1 MAFVR
6 EIAERITV
14 LHLGQV
20 LAEGNVE
27 QIETQSESARGLSG
41 IEGDRLM
48 LKLTNVDSY
57 YDRSHILHA
66 VCLGHT
72 DREGDGY
79 PRPQRH
85 RQDHA
90 AEDADGSHRPDGQA
104 KSASTERRSA
114 RIRRFR
120 RARAGI
126 AYVPQGREII
136 PDFTIRENIL
146 MGGVRRARTASAR
159 SRTLVPELFPYLM
172 DNLDAPGG
180 VLSGGQQQQ
189 LAIAR
194 ALAAD
199 PKIILLD
206 EPNEGIQP
214 SIVEEIEAIIISLNR
229 EVGLT
234 VVLVEQN
241 VSFARQASHGFAM
254 MEKGR
259 VVVSGAIS
267 ELSDDIVHRHMAV

>member
-1 MAFVR
+1 
-6 EIAERITV
+6 
-14 LHLGQV
+14 
-20 LAEGNVE
+20 
-27 QIETQSESARGLSG
+27 
-41 IEGDRLM
+41 M

-66 VCLGHT
+66 VCLDIPIGKVTAVLGRNGTGKTTLLKTLMGLT
-72 DREGDGY
+72 DRMEGQISLDG
-79 PRPQRH
+79 
-85 RQDHA
+85 
-90 AEDADGSHRPDGQA
+90 AEIGKHP
-104 KSASTERRSA
+104 T
-114 RIRRFR
+114 FR

-146 MGGVRRARTASAR
+146 MGAFARADGKRQIPE
-159 SRTLVPELFPYLM
+159 LVPELFPYLM
-172 DNLDAPGG
+172 DNLERAGG

-214 SIVEEIEAIIISLNR
+214 SIVEEIEAVIIRLNR

-241 VSFARQASHGFAM
+241 VLFARQASHRFVM

-259 VVVSGAIS
+259 IVVAGAIA
-267 ELSDDIVHRHMAV
+267 ELSDEMVHRHMAV

>member
-1 MAFVR
+1 
-6 EIAERITV
+6 
-14 LHLGQV
+14 
-20 LAEGNVE
+20 
-27 QIETQSESARGLSG
+27 
-41 IEGDRLM
+41 M

-66 VCLGHT
+66 VCLDIPIGKVTAVLGRNGTGKTTLLKTLMGLT
-72 DREGDGY
+72 DRMEGQISLDG
-79 PRPQRH
+79 
-85 RQDHA
+85 
-90 AEDADGSHRPDGQA
+90 AEIGKHP
-104 KSASTERRSA
+104 T
-114 RIRRFR
+114 FR

-146 MGGVRRARTASAR
+146 MGAFARADGKRQIPE
-159 SRTLVPELFPYLM
+159 LVPELFPYLM
-172 DNLDAPGG
+172 DNLERPGG

-214 SIVEEIEAIIISLNR
+214 SIVEEIEAVIIRLNR

-241 VSFARQASHGFAM
+241 VLFARQASHRFAM

-259 VVVSGAIS
+259 IVVAGAIA
-267 ELSDDIVHRHMAV
+267 ELSDEMVHRHMAV

>member
-1 MAFVR
+1 
-6 EIAERITV
+6 
-14 LHLGQV
+14 
-20 LAEGNVE
+20 
-27 QIETQSESARGLSG
+27 
-41 IEGDRLM
+41 M

-66 VCLGHT
+66 VCLDIPIGKVTAVLGRNGTGKTTLLKTLMGLT
-72 DREGDGY
+72 DRMEGQISLDG
-79 PRPQRH
+79 
-85 RQDHA
+85 
-90 AEDADGSHRPDGQA
+90 AEIGKHP
-104 KSASTERRSA
+104 T
-114 RIRRFR
+114 FR

-146 MGGVRRARTASAR
+146 MGAFARADGKRQIPE
-159 SRTLVPELFPYLM
+159 LVPELFPYLM
-172 DNLDAPGG
+172 DNLERAGG

-194 ALAAD
+194 ALAAN

-214 SIVEEIEAIIISLNR
+214 SIVEEIEAVIIRLNR

-241 VSFARQASHGFAM
+241 VLFARQASHRFAM

-259 VVVSGAIS
+259 IVVAGAIA
-267 ELSDDIVHRHMAV
+267 ELSDEMVHRHMAV

>member
-1 MAFVR
+1 
-6 EIAERITV
+6 
-14 LHLGQV
+14 
-20 LAEGNVE
+20 
-27 QIETQSESARGLSG
+27 
-41 IEGDRLM
+41 M
-48 LKLTNVDSY
+48 LKLINVDSY

-66 VCLGHT
+66 VCLDIPIGQVTAVLGRNGTGKTTLLKTLMGLT
-72 DREGDGY
+72 DRMEGQISLEG
-79 PRPQRH
+79 
-85 RQDHA
+85 
-90 AEDADGSHRPDGQA
+90 
-104 KSASTERRSA
+104 TE
-114 RIRRFR
+114 IGKDPTFR

-146 MGGVRRARTASAR
+146 MGAFARADGKREIPE
-159 SRTLVPELFPYLM
+159 LVPELFPYLM
-172 DNLDAPGG
+172 DNLERAGG

-194 ALAAD
+194 ALAAH

-214 SIVEEIEAIIISLNR
+214 SIVEEIEAVIIRLNR

-234 VVLVEQN
+234 VILVEQN
-241 VSFARQASHGFAM
+241 VSFARQAAHQFAM

-259 VVVSGAIS
+259 IVVAGAIA
-267 ELSDDIVHRHMAV
+267 ELSDDMVHRHMAV

>member
-1 MAFVR
+1 
-6 EIAERITV
+6 
-14 LHLGQV
+14 
-20 LAEGNVE
+20 
-27 QIETQSESARGLSG
+27 
-41 IEGDRLM
+41 M
-48 LKLTNVDSY
+48 LKLTNVNSF

-66 VCLGHT
+66 VCLDIPIGKVTAVLGRNGTGKTTLLKTLMGLT
-72 DREGDGY
+72 DRMEGQINLEG
-79 PRPQRH
+79 
-85 RQDHA
+85 
-90 AEDADGSHRPDGQA
+90 
-104 KSASTERRSA
+104 TE
-114 RIRRFR
+114 IGKEPTFR

-136 PDFTIRENIL
+136 PDFSIRENIL
-146 MGGVRRARTASAR
+146 MGAFARPDGKR
-159 SRTLVPELFPYLM
+159 EIPELVPELFPYLM
-172 DNLDAPGG
+172 DNLERAGG

-194 ALAAD
+194 ALAAQ

-214 SIVEEIEAIIISLNR
+214 SIVEEIEAVIIRLNR

-241 VSFARQASHGFAM
+241 VAFARQAAHYFAM

-259 VVVSGAIS
+259 IVVSGAID
-267 ELSDDIVHRHMAV
+267 ELSDDMVHRHMAV

>member
-1 MAFVR
+1 
-6 EIAERITV
+6 
-14 LHLGQV
+14 
-20 LAEGNVE
+20 
-27 QIETQSESARGLSG
+27 
-41 IEGDRLM
+41 M
-48 LKLTNVDSY
+48 LKLTNVDSF
-57 YDRSHILHA
+57 YDRM
-66 VCLGHT
+66 
-72 DREGDGY
+72 EGQINLDGKEIGKQ
-79 PRPQRH
+79 P
-85 RQDHA
+85 
-90 AEDADGSHRPDGQA
+90 
-104 KSASTERRSA
+104 T
-114 RIRRFR
+114 FR

-146 MGGVRRARTASAR
+146 MGAFARADGKRQIPE
-159 SRTLVPELFPYLM
+159 LVPELFPYLM
-172 DNLDAPGG
+172 DNLERAGG

-199 PKIILLD
+199 PRIILLD

-214 SIVEEIEAIIISLNR
+214 SIVEEIEAIIIRLNR

-241 VSFARQASHGFAM
+241 VAFARQASHCFAM

-259 VVVSGAIS
+259 VVVSGTIS
-267 ELSDDIVHRHMAV
+267 ELSDEMVHRHMAV

>member
-1 MAFVR
+1 
-6 EIAERITV
+6 
-14 LHLGQV
+14 
-20 LAEGNVE
+20 
-27 QIETQSESARGLSG
+27 
-41 IEGDRLM
+41 M
-48 LKLTNVDSY
+48 LKLTNVDSF

-66 VCLGHT
+66 VCMDIPIGKVTAVLGRNGTGKTTLLKTLMGLT
-72 DREGDGY
+72 DRMAGEINLDGKDIGKQPTY
-79 PRPQRH
+79 
-85 RQDHA
+85 
-90 AEDADGSHRPDGQA
+90 
-104 KSASTERRSA
+104 
-114 RIRRFR
+114 R

-146 MGGVRRARTASAR
+146 MGAFARADGKRQIPE
-159 SRTLVPELFPYLM
+159 LVPELFPYLM
-172 DNLDAPGG
+172 DNLERPGG

-199 PKIILLD
+199 PRIILLD

-214 SIVEEIEAIIISLNR
+214 SIVEEIEAIIIRLNR
-229 EVGLT
+229 DVGLT

-241 VSFARQASHGFAM
+241 VAFARQASHRFAM

-267 ELSDDIVHRHMAV
+267 ELSDEMVHRHMAV

>member
-1 MAFVR
+1 
-6 EIAERITV
+6 
-14 LHLGQV
+14 
-20 LAEGNVE
+20 
-27 QIETQSESARGLSG
+27 
-41 IEGDRLM
+41 M
-48 LKLTNVDSY
+48 LKLTNVNSF

-66 VCLGHT
+66 VCLDIPIGKVTAVLGRNGTGKTTLLKTLMGLT
-72 DREGDGY
+72 DRMEGQISLDG
-79 PRPQRH
+79 
-85 RQDHA
+85 
-90 AEDADGSHRPDGQA
+90 
-104 KSASTERRSA
+104 TEIGKEA
-114 RIRRFR
+114 TFR

-136 PDFTIRENIL
+136 PDFSIRENIL
-146 MGGVRRARTASAR
+146 MGAFARADGKRQIPE
-159 SRTLVPELFPYLM
+159 LVPELFPYLM
-172 DNLDAPGG
+172 DNLERPGG

-194 ALAAD
+194 ALAAQ

-214 SIVEEIEAIIISLNR
+214 SIVEEIEAVIIRLNR

-241 VSFARQASHGFAM
+241 VAFARQAAHCFAM

-259 VVVSGAIS
+259 IVVSGEIA
-267 ELSDDIVHRHMAV
+267 ELSDDMVHRHMAV

>member
-1 MAFVR
+1 
-6 EIAERITV
+6 
-14 LHLGQV
+14 
-20 LAEGNVE
+20 
-27 QIETQSESARGLSG
+27 
-41 IEGDRLM
+41 M
-48 LKLTNVDSY
+48 LKLTNVDSF

-66 VCLGHT
+66 VCLDIPIGKVTAVLGRNGTGKTTLLKTLMGLT
-72 DREGDGY
+72 DRMEGQINLDGKEIGKQ
-79 PRPQRH
+79 P
-85 RQDHA
+85 
-90 AEDADGSHRPDGQA
+90 
-104 KSASTERRSA
+104 T
-114 RIRRFR
+114 FR

-146 MGGVRRARTASAR
+146 MGAFARADGKRQIPE
-159 SRTLVPELFPYLM
+159 LVPELFPYLM
-172 DNLDAPGG
+172 DNLERAGG

-199 PKIILLD
+199 PRIILLD

-214 SIVEEIEAIIISLNR
+214 SIVEEIEAIIIRLNR

-241 VSFARQASHGFAM
+241 VAFARQASHCFAM

-267 ELSDDIVHRHMAV
+267 ELSDEMVHRHMAV

>member
-1 MAFVR
+1 
-6 EIAERITV
+6 
-14 LHLGQV
+14 
-20 LAEGNVE
+20 
-27 QIETQSESARGLSG
+27 
-41 IEGDRLM
+41 M

-66 VCLGHT
+66 VCLDIPIGKVTAVLGRNGTGKTTLLKTLMGLT
-72 DREGDGY
+72 DRMEGQISLDGT
-79 PRPQRH
+79 
-85 RQDHA
+85 
-90 AEDADGSHRPDGQA
+90 EIGKQA
-104 KSASTERRSA
+104 T
-114 RIRRFR
+114 FR

-146 MGGVRRARTASAR
+146 MGAFARADGKRQIPE
-159 SRTLVPELFPYLM
+159 LVPELFPYLM
-172 DNLDAPGG
+172 DNLERAGG

-214 SIVEEIEAIIISLNR
+214 SIVEEIEAVIIRLNR

-241 VSFARQASHGFAM
+241 VLFARQASHRFAM

-259 VVVSGAIS
+259 IVVAGAIQ
-267 ELSDDIVHRHMAV
+267 ELSDEMVHRHMAV

>member
-1 MAFVR
+1 
-6 EIAERITV
+6 
-14 LHLGQV
+14 
-20 LAEGNVE
+20 
-27 QIETQSESARGLSG
+27 
-41 IEGDRLM
+41 M

-66 VCLGHT
+66 VCLDIPIGKVTAVLGRNGTGKTTLLKTLMGLT
-72 DREGDGY
+72 DRMEGQINLD
-79 PRPQRH
+79 R
-85 RQDHA
+85 
-90 AEDADGSHRPDGQA
+90 
-104 KSASTERRSA
+104 TE
-114 RIRRFR
+114 IGKDPTFR

-146 MGGVRRARTASAR
+146 MGAFARADGKRQIPE
-159 SRTLVPELFPYLM
+159 LVPELFPYLM
-172 DNLDAPGG
+172 DNLERAGG
-180 VLSGGQQQQ
+180 ILSGGQQQQ

-214 SIVEEIEAIIISLNR
+214 SIVEEIEAVIIRLNR
-229 EVGLT
+229 EIGLT

-241 VSFARQASHGFAM
+241 VLFARQASHHFAM

-259 VVVSGAIS
+259 VVVAGAIA
-267 ELSDDIVHRHMAV
+267 ELSDEMVHRHMAV

>member
-1 MAFVR
+1 MLAF
-6 EIAERITV
+6 A
-14 LHLGQV
+14 H
-20 LAEGNVE
+20 
-27 QIETQSESARGLSG
+27 
-41 IEGDRLM
+41 
-48 LKLTNVDSY
+48 VDSF

-66 VCLGHT
+66 VCLDIPIGKVTAVLGRNGTGKTTLLKTLMGLT
-72 DREGDGY
+72 DRMEGQIDLDGKDIGKQ
-79 PRPQRH
+79 P
-85 RQDHA
+85 
-90 AEDADGSHRPDGQA
+90 
-104 KSASTERRSA
+104 T
-114 RIRRFR
+114 FR

-146 MGGVRRARTASAR
+146 MGAFARADGKRQIPE
-159 SRTLVPELFPYLM
+159 LVPELFPYLM
-172 DNLDAPGG
+172 DNLERAGG

-199 PKIILLD
+199 PRIILLD

-214 SIVEEIEAIIISLNR
+214 SIVEEIEAIIIRLNR

-241 VSFARQASHGFAM
+241 VAFARQASHCFAM

-267 ELSDDIVHRHMAV
+267 ELSDDMVHRHMAV

>member
-1 MAFVR
+1 
-6 EIAERITV
+6 
-14 LHLGQV
+14 
-20 LAEGNVE
+20 
-27 QIETQSESARGLSG
+27 
-41 IEGDRLM
+41 M

-66 VCLGHT
+66 VCLDIPIGKVTAVLGRNGTGKTTLLKTLMGLT
-72 DREGDGY
+72 DRVEGQISLEG
-79 PRPQRH
+79 
-85 RQDHA
+85 
-90 AEDADGSHRPDGQA
+90 AEIGKDP
-104 KSASTERRSA
+104 T
-114 RIRRFR
+114 FR

-146 MGGVRRARTASAR
+146 MGAFARADGKRQIPE
-159 SRTLVPELFPYLM
+159 LVPELFPYLM
-172 DNLDAPGG
+172 DNLERAGG

-206 EPNEGIQP
+206 EPNEGVQP
-214 SIVEEIEAIIISLNR
+214 SIVEEIEAIIIRLNR
-229 EVGLT
+229 DVGLT
-234 VVLVEQN
+234 IVLVEQN
-241 VSFARQASHGFAM
+241 VLFARQASHRFAM

-259 VVVSGAIS
+259 VVVAGAIG
-267 ELSDDIVHRHMAV
+267 ELSDEMVHRHMAL